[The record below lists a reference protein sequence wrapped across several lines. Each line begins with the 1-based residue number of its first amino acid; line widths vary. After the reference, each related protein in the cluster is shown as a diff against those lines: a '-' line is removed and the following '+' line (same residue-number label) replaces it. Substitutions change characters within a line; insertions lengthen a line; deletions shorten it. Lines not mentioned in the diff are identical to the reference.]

1 MSITFS
7 SEKEVVP
14 EGLINPLSPARTDV
28 CPFCKTQ
35 AIDLFS
41 FNGYPQGYKDA
52 IDMHMKGY
60 NISYDKYEIRYMK
73 CRKCRKEFIID
84 WSSGFPIPL
93 KDNMKTTMFIN
104 EFIAGM

>member
-1 MSITFS
+1 MI
-7 SEKEVVP
+7 
-14 EGLINPLSPARTDV
+14 
-28 CPFCKTQ
+28 
-35 AIDLFS
+35 
-41 FNGYPQGYKDA
+41 GYSV
-52 IDMHMKGY
+52 
-60 NISYDKYEIRYMK
+60 SYDKYEIRYMK